1 MLKLQKFLEVYSKT
15 VNQKLCF
22 INTSRETNAIG
33 LADVPVTENSQSI
46 SKSFYS
52 VVIFVTHAGTTKSV
66 DITNHKR

>member
-46 SKSFYS
+46 SKFSTQS
-52 VVIFVTHAGTTKSV
+52 
-66 DITNHKR
+66 